1 MADLTILQNTV
12 AVQIIDGI
20 TDEIIIVGDQ
30 VQIQTGHQEVQAPMW
45 EKKSEVF
52 RWPLPQRQE

>member
-30 VQIQTGHQEVQAPMW
+30 VQIQTGHQEVQAPM
-45 EKKSEVF
+45 
-52 RWPLPQRQE
+52 